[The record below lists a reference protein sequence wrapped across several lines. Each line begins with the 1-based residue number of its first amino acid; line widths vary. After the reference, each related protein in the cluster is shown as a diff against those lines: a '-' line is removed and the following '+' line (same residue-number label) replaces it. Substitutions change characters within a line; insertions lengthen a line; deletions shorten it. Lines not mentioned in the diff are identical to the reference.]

1 MPLKFDAKF
10 KGKLT
15 LGSKNELRNLVYFN
29 ASNDISGNLHFDVIL
44 LSKAYK
50 VLGKY
55 RRVISLYTE
64 EWSKLWKKKLTF
76 CLKNGMGNLVN
87 YNASSGNS
95 KTLHFDRLFLS
106 KVCNVLAKKIKTSC
120 AVKNFWHK
128 FCTIL

>member
-1 MPLKFDAKF
+1 MTLKFDAKF

-64 EWSKLWKKKLTF
+64 E
-76 CLKNGMGNLVN
+76 
-87 YNASSGNS
+87 
-95 KTLHFDRLFLS
+95 
-106 KVCNVLAKKIKTSC
+106 
-120 AVKNFWHK
+120 
-128 FCTIL
+128 